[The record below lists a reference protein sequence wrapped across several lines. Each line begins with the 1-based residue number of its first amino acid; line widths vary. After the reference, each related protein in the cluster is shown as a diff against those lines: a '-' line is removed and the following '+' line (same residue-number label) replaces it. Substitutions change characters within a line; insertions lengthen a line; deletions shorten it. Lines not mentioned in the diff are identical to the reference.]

1 MKFDT
6 ACCGR
11 RFIQALGLLCL
22 LVLLTYTGSSD
33 NKLRVSAYEPALYET
48 IDENSTFHIASQ
60 QDLTTFFRLVRDGQT
75 SLDAVL
81 DADVEMP
88 EGNYLDYLVSDYA
101 GHFDGRGHKISGMSW
116 SLFVSLNE
124 EGTI

>member
-22 LVLLTYTGSSD
+22 LVLLTCTGGSD
-33 NKLRVSAYEPALYET
+33 NKLKVPLHESAQYKT

-60 QDLTTFFRLVRDGQT
+60 QDLAMFFRFVRNGQT

-88 EGNYLDYLVSDYA
+88 EGDYLVSDYA

-116 SLFVSLNE
+116 SLFVSLDE
-124 EGTI
+124 EWTI